1 MAASVPAPESLDVQ
15 NVPLIAI
22 VDDSANMR
30 EALFGLIGSLGYQAE
45 VFESAEAFL
54 ASTGDRIF
62 NCLILDVAMP
72 GLSGIQLQARL
83 NERNSSPPIIFV
95 TSRNDDA
102 TRGVALK
109 AGATCFLGKPVDDKE
124 LISCLQSA
132 LGHSAA
138 EGSGN

>member
-1 MAASVPAPESLDVQ
+1 MVASVPSPESLNVR

-54 ASTGDRIF
+54 ESTGDRTF
-62 NCLILDVAMP
+62 DCLILDVAMP

-83 NERNSSPPIIFV
+83 NEQGSTLPIIFV

-102 TRGVALK
+102 TRDAALK
-109 AGATCFLGKPVDDKE
+109 AGATCFLGKPVEDTE
-124 LISCLQSA
+124 LISCLNLA
-132 LGHSAA
+132 LQT
-138 EGSGN
+138 

>member
-1 MAASVPAPESLDVQ
+1 MVASVPSPESLNVR

-54 ASTGDRIF
+54 ASTGDRTF
-62 NCLILDVAMP
+62 DCLILDVAMP

-83 NERNSSPPIIFV
+83 NEQGSTLPIIFV

-102 TRGVALK
+102 TRDAALK
-109 AGATCFLGKPVDDKE
+109 AGATCFLGKPVEDTE
-124 LISCLQSA
+124 LISCLNLA
-132 LGHSAA
+132 LQT
-138 EGSGN
+138 